1 MTTDNTVQK
10 LITPFFPKTV
20 DVIGRICDSYSDGY
34 GSKVRLQLNV
44 IEVIC
49 SDDPE
54 FKQLESIEQFL
65 NTLDRS
71 EFELFAGAAVFNVQ
85 NMPGSTP
92 AITAFFGKIYDAINV
107 LEGFRA
113 YKENNPLPDCNNQE
127 PNYDTVGTD
136 PATVVPA
143 SPEVS
148 KAVDDTL
155 DLQEVT
161 IRLDKET
168 FQRLE
173 AKAKEQGIIAKAL
186 IRNILTDEVRVVPR
200 IEEFGIVQSHKG
212 ELHMHGFTVDF
223 EEFNARKDIGMIDAV
238 VAYIK
243 AERAKHLID
252 HPETDTMV
260 ALPDNCVSNFE
271 TDALTM
277 VKQQNN
283 IITLGEL
290 LEQKKHET
298 RT

>member
-1 MTTDNTVQK
+1 MSNDDTVQK
-10 LITPFFPKTV
+10 RIKSFFPKTV
-20 DVIGRICDSYSDGY
+20 DAIEWVCDDY
-34 GSKVRLQLNV
+34 GDVFIRKEGLKSEV
-44 IEVIC
+44 IELIC
-49 SDDPE
+49 SKDPE
-54 FKQLESIEQFL
+54 FKQLETIEQFL
-65 NTLDRS
+65 NALDCPVFEAVNTKSAPRQLPVIA
-71 EFELFAGAAVFNVQ
+71 EFFRKVC
-85 NMPGSTP
+85 
-92 AITAFFGKIYDAINV
+92 DAIDE

-136 PATVVPA
+136 SDTVVSA

-161 IRLDKET
+161 LRLDKET

-186 IRNILTDEVRVVPR
+186 IRNILTDEVRDLPR

-223 EEFNARKDIGMIDAV
+223 EGFNARKDIGMIDAV

-243 AERAKHLID
+243 AERAKHLLD